1 VVLKRRYGLITNHKK
16 LYRLCRE
23 LQLPRPQR
31 PKNPHHLG
39 LTCQAEETA
48 NALREAVRRRKPE
61 WQETKPVIRTDN
73 GPQFIGRLFEETCEQ
88 LGLEHEQIRNATP
101 NKNAHIEA
109 LNGIMEKECLV
120 RNEFQTFAAAYL
132 TVTVFIDFYDSRR
145 LHSGL
150 GYRSPQEFRALRTPW
165 EKWTP
170 CRNKKPPKAWRARL
184 RLTLPVCFVR
194 TRSRNA
200 SCSTS
205 GTQTD
210 VNLPARRS

>member
-1 VVLKRRYGLITNHKK
+1 MVLKRRYGLITNHKK

-88 LGLEHEQIRNATP
+88 LGLE
-101 NKNAHIEA
+101 
-109 LNGIMEKECLV
+109 LV
-120 RNEFQTFAAAYL
+120 GRGASTDQEDVGEGGSARSGRGRADQGSS
-132 TVTVFIDFYDSRR
+132 DR
-145 LHSGL
+145 LHASISEHTTG
-150 GYRSPQEFRALRTPW
+150 G
-165 EKWTP
+165 
-170 CRNKKPPKAWRARL
+170 
-184 RLTLPVCFVR
+184 
-194 TRSRNA
+194 TRSW
-200 SCSTS
+200 
-205 GTQTD
+205 G
-210 VNLPARRS
+210 